1 MSRIVKAATVTL
13 LSAAI
18 AVVGLPVGGSAVIA
32 GSTGC
37 CRTAS

>member
-1 MSRIVKAATVTL
+1 MTRIVKATTVAL

-18 AVVGLPVGGSAVIA
+18 AVVGLPLGGSAVVA

-37 CRTAS
+37 CRTAL